1 MPARD
6 RYHDQ
11 VKNALIKD
19 GWTITDDPLHV
30 KWGKKDMYVDLGAER
45 LLAAEK
51 GDRKIAVEVKSFLGH
66 SEMADLEQAIGQYT
80 VYDEVLLR
88 AQPDRTLFLAVDE
101 EVYDNLFVEPI
112 GELLLESRRIRL
124 IVFDPHTE
132 TIRLWKPQN
141 PIAG

>member
-19 GWTITDDPLHV
+19 GWRITDDPLHI
-30 KWGKKDMYVDLGAER
+30 KWGKKDMYVDLGAEQ

-51 GDRKIAVEVKSFLGH
+51 GQRKIAVEVKSFLGH

-80 VYDEVLLR
+80 IYGEVLSRVEPDRALLR
-88 AQPDRTLFLAVDE
+88 AVNQ
-101 EVYDNLFVEPI
+101 EVYNNLFEEPI
-112 GELLLESRRIRL
+112 GQLLIENRRIQL
-124 IVFDPHTE
+124 IIFDPHTE
-132 TIRLWKPQN
+132 TILQWIPQA
-141 PIAG
+141 PTAS

>member
-1 MPARD
+1 MLPRRRFAWRGARVRPIDDGRSRRRAVHDWPAHSRGTPLAPRRDGDMPARD

-30 KWGKKDMYVDLGAER
+30 RWGKKDMYVDLGAQQ

-51 GDRKIAVEVKSFLGH
+51 EHRKIAVEVKSFLGE

-80 VYDEVLLR
+80 VYHEV
-88 AQPDRTLFLAVDE
+88 
-101 EVYDNLFVEPI
+101 
-112 GELLLESRRIRL
+112 
-124 IVFDPHTE
+124 
-132 TIRLWKPQN
+132 
-141 PIAG
+141 

>member
-1 MPARD
+1 M
-6 RYHDQ
+6 
-11 VKNALIKD
+11 IKD

-30 KWGKKDMYVDLGAER
+30 KWGKKDMYVNLGAEQ

-51 GDRKIAVEVKSFLGH
+51 GERKIAVEVKSFLGH

-101 EVYDNLFVEPI
+101 EVYENLFEEPI
-112 GELLLESRRIRL
+112 GELLLESQRVRL
-124 IVFDPHTE
+124 IVFDPHSE
-132 TIRLWKPQN
+132 TIRLWIPQN